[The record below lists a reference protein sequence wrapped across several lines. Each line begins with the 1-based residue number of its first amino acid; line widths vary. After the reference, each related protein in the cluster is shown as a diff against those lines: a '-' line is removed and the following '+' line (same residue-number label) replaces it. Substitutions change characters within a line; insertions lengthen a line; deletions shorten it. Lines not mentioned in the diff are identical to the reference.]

1 MVVMVVVVVLMVVLM
16 ALSCWSWQVPGSRY
30 WLQVSSVCLCVAQC
44 WQVLEHSSA
53 VMNLLLFPCSH
64 NIDISLKTQQK
75 APAYVSHILYL
86 YNIETFLTAAVGELR
101 AEAGLL
107 VVMPPPVVTGTG
119 ALSLGLQTDRGL
131 RLRETQRL
139 TVRLT
144 DKPVTVAQTS
154 SVREGSN
161 QG

>member
-1 MVVMVVVVVLMVVLM
+1 MCLNAHCRVNSYSVLV
-16 ALSCWSWQVPGSRY
+16 
-30 WLQVSSVCLCVAQC
+30 
-44 WQVLEHSSA
+44 
-53 VMNLLLFPCSH
+53 
-64 NIDISLKTQQK
+64 
-75 APAYVSHILYL
+75 
-86 YNIETFLTAAVGELR
+86 NIETFLTAAVGELR

-107 VVMPPPVVTGTG
+107 VVVPPPVVTGTG

-154 SVREGSN
+154 SVCEGSG